1 MNEVEFWILG
11 WKKKKK
17 KKKKK
22 NVSKIFTH
30 CCMDQLI
37 FKTNSVFGNFWQ

>member
-1 MNEVEFWILG
+1 MNEVEFLILVL
-11 WKKKKK
+11 KKKKK
-17 KKKKK
+17 KKRK

>member
-17 KKKKK
+17 IK
-22 NVSKIFTH
+22 NVSKIFAYY
-30 CCMDQLI
+30 CMDQLI